1 MKCAKTRSITSIRSA
16 LLLGGS
22 VAALPFSAVSAL
34 AQTGAATG
42 PDAATENANEIVVT
56 AQKREQI
63 LQDVP
68 ISITVLSGEKLDS
81 TNQSL
86 VEELGRVPGVAT
98 VGASLGGT
106 FISIRGV
113 GATGT
118 SFAGTGT
125 VGYYLDSVPFGFIR
139 NPLTPDAS
147 AYDLERVE
155 VLRGPQGTLYGVN
168 SQNGV
173 IRVLTKDADLDSFE
187 TKFRLGLSA
196 TKDGG
201 TNYRG
206 DAAINVPLVTGK
218 LAARLVVGYEDFD
231 GWIDR
236 PNRKDAND
244 IRRFVLRGKINAQPT
259 DNLSLGLSAWHSELE
274 SHAISVGLDN
284 RTTTVVADEPTSEDY
299 DIFALRIGYD
309 LGDVSLT
316 SSTSH
321 MDYRSYNLIDFSYGP
336 ATRLTSAQFDSSV
349 FSQELNLASTG
360 DGPWQWTAGAIYRRV
375 TDRFAQLSPTYPN
388 PRGNRYNDYASSY
401 AVFGELT
408 RRFFDN
414 RLELTGGFRYYKDH
428 TRNKQLSNLANANAV
443 LINSKASSEKVS
455 PRVVLTWLP
464 SKQFTLYGSYS
475 EGFRGGFP
483 QSPTVLA
490 AAPGFAAVGPDNL
503 RNYEIGSKGSFADG
517 AISFEAAVFY
527 IDYRGIQQSLQVN
540 ALNTAG
546 GPIRVTGL
554 INGKSA
560 SGWGAELGVTFR
572 PTQGLSFGGNYSWNG
587 LELDADIRP
596 ATGAP
601 LFFKGDR
608 LTNSPEK
615 TASAWFEQRFSLGS
629 LEGNVAGSLSYLSR
643 RASRGIVGGVRVATT
658 SDETFTSR
666 ISAGLRS
673 PHGWGLTLFVDN
685 LNDYNGSPIPDAFVP
700 PTGSFRIRPRTIG
713 LQFDHRL

>member
-1 MKCAKTRSITSIRSA
+1 MKRVKYLPDRSLRT
-16 LLLGGS
+16 LLLAGTGLM
-22 VAALPFSAVSAL
+22 ALPLFTAPAA
-34 AQTGAATG
+34 AQTEPSADTAGQ
-42 PDAATENANEIVVT
+42 DREIVVT
-56 AQKREQI
+56 AQKREQA

-68 ISITVLSGEKLDS
+68 ISITVLGGEKLDS

-98 VGASLGGT
+98 VGAALGGN

-113 GATGT
+113 GASGT

-173 IRVLTKDADLDSFE
+173 IRVLTKDADLAGFE
-187 TKFRLGLSA
+187 AKYRLGLSA
-196 TKDGG
+196 TRNGG
-201 TNYRG
+201 MNYRG
-206 DAAINVPLVTGK
+206 DAAINIPIITDK
-218 LAARLVVGYEDFD
+218 LAARIVAGYEDFD

-244 IRRFVLRGKINAQPT
+244 LRRFVLRGKINAQPT
-259 DNLSLGLSAWHSELE
+259 EELSIGLSAWHSETD

-284 RTTTVVADEPTSEDY
+284 RRTTVVADEPTSEDY
-299 DIFALRIGYD
+299 NIYALRIGYD
-309 LGDVSLT
+309 FGGVSLT

-321 MDYRSYNLIDFSYGP
+321 MDYQSYNLIDFSYGP
-336 ATRLTSAQFDSSV
+336 ATRLTSAQFNSSV
-349 FSQELNLASTG
+349 FSQEINLASTH
-360 DGPWQWTAGAIYRRV
+360 DGPWQWTAGGIYRRV
-375 TDRFAQLSPTYPN
+375 TDRFAQLSPSYPN
-388 PRGNRYNDYASSY
+388 PNGNRYNDYASSY
-401 AVFGELT
+401 AIFGELT
-408 RRFFDN
+408 RRFFDD
-414 RLELTGGFRYYKDH
+414 RLELTGGLRYYKDH
-428 TRNKQLSNLANANAV
+428 TRNRQLSNLASATAV
-443 LINSKASSEKVS
+443 LTTSTGESEKVS

-464 SKQFTLYGSYS
+464 SKDFTFYASYS

-483 QSPTVLA
+483 QSPTVTA
-490 AAPGFAAVGPDNL
+490 VSPGFKAVGPDNL
-503 RNYEIGSKGSFADG
+503 RNYEMGSKGSFADG
-517 AISFEAAVFY
+517 VVSYEAALFY

-554 INGKSA
+554 INGTSA
-560 SGWGAELGVTFR
+560 SGLGAELGLTFR
-572 PTQGLSFGGNYSWNG
+572 PSDNFSFGGNYAWNG
-587 LELDADIRP
+587 IELDADIIP
-596 ATGAP
+596 AVGAP
-601 LFFKGDR
+601 LFFKSDR
-608 LTNSPEK
+608 LTNSPEH
-615 TASAWFEQRFSLGS
+615 TASTWFEARFNIGE
-629 LEGNVAGSLSYLSR
+629 LEGNISGSLSYLSQ
-643 RASRGIVGGVRVATT
+643 RASRGVVGGVRVVTT

-666 ISAGLRS
+666 ISAGVKS

-700 PTGSFRIRPRTIG
+700 PTGSYRIRPRTIG
-713 LQFDHRL
+713 LQFDHKL